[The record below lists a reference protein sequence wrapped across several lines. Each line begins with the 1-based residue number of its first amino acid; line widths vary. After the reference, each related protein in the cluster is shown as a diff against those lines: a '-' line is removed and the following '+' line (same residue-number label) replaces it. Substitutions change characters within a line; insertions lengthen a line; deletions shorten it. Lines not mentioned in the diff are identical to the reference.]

1 MEKELQ
7 EEIPEVENEP
17 VILKSNPSKLRT
29 KYDQPEIIEYV
40 VEKRNKDWTW
50 EKIADGLKERGFDNI
65 TSVECSKLYKVAIA
79 RSVTVHNTSQEMFTD
94 FSEELNFMNAKGLKV
109 LRRLIEGLESIA
121 DLLDASDELS
131 VLQKQ
136 LKFVQL
142 APQIKMALSE
152 IREQIRDFKEGQ
164 DKIIQT
170 QESMVWS
177 EDKMIQYWNDYQPTM
192 LKELEKQGKIK
203 ILDKTITK

>member
-1 MEKELQ
+1 ME
-7 EEIPEVENEP
+7 EEVTEIEIQNEP
-17 VILKSNPSKLRT
+17 VILKSNPDKLRT

-40 VEKRNKDWTW
+40 VEKRNQDWTW
-50 EKIADGLKERGFDNI
+50 EKIAGGLKERGFDNI
-65 TSVECSKLYKVAIA
+65 TTHECSKLYKVALA
-79 RSVTVHNTSQEMFTD
+79 RSVTVHNTANEIFTD
-94 FSEELNFMNAKGLKV
+94 FSDELNLMNAKGLKV

-121 DLLDASDELS
+121 DLLDASDDLT

-142 APQIKMALSE
+142 APQIKLALSE

-164 DKIIQT
+164 DKIIKT

-177 EDKMIQYWNDYQPTM
+177 EEKMVSYWNDYQPVM

-203 ILDKTITK
+203 ILDKTLIK